1 MTTAFHLTP
10 LQLAQLA
17 LRVHPEALRVYAE
30 AYTLMNT
37 KTYRIG
43 HDDITDLPI
52 VFWLDIC
59 AEDANGHS
67 RVVIPVTE
75 SRAMLP
81 RMARICA
88 DANYYIDIG
97 AAYRPPAE
105 LACFPGG
112 AAPDP
117 RYTWEGWK
125 GRMIA
130 EGEARNR
137 QD

>member
-30 AYTLMNT
+30 AYTLDCA

-43 HDDITDLPI
+43 IDDTADLPI

-81 RMARICA
+81 CMARVCA
-88 DANYYIDIG
+88 DANYDIDIG
-97 AAYRPPAE
+97 AAYRHNAY
-105 LACFPGG
+105 
-112 AAPDP
+112 AATE
-117 RYTWEGWK
+117 RAKRKKLCE
-125 GRMIA
+125 
-130 EGEARNR
+130 RNT
-137 QD
+137 D

>member
-30 AYTLMNT
+30 AYTLDCA

-43 HDDITDLPI
+43 FDDIADLPT

-59 AEDANGHS
+59 AEDANWHS

-81 RMARICA
+81 HMAAVCEA
-88 DANYYIDIG
+88 ANQYIASG
-97 AAYRPPAE
+97 TAHSHNSYAAIDRAKRKKLCE
-105 LACFPGG
+105 
-112 AAPDP
+112 
-117 RYTWEGWK
+117 
-125 GRMIA
+125 
-130 EGEARNR
+130 RNT
-137 QD
+137 D

>member
-30 AYTLMNT
+30 AYTLMG

-43 HDDITDLPI
+43 LDDTADLPI

-59 AEDANGHS
+59 AEDANWHS
-67 RVVIPVTE
+67 RVVLPVTE

-81 RMARICA
+81 HMAAVCA
-88 DANYYIDIG
+88 AANYYIDIG
-97 AAYRPPAE
+97 AAYRHNACAAAE
-105 LACFPGG
+105 
-112 AAPDP
+112 
-117 RYTWEGWK
+117 RE
-125 GRMIA
+125 
-130 EGEARNR
+130 NR
-137 QD
+137 KKLCEHNTD

>member
-1 MTTAFHLTP
+1 MTFHLTP

-30 AYTLMNT
+30 AYTLDCA

-43 HDDITDLPI
+43 IDDTADLPI

-67 RVVIPVTE
+67 RVVLPVTE

-81 RMARICA
+81 HMARVCEA
-88 DANYYIDIG
+88 ANQYIASG
-97 AAYRPPAE
+97 AAYHQNAY
-105 LACFPGG
+105 
-112 AAPDP
+112 AAID
-117 RYTWEGWK
+117 RAKRKKLCEHNT
-125 GRMIA
+125 
-130 EGEARNR
+130 
-137 QD
+137 D

>member
-43 HDDITDLPI
+43 HEDTTDLPT

-59 AEDANGHS
+59 TEDANGHS
-67 RVVIPVTE
+67 RVVLPVTE

-81 RMARICA
+81 RIAAVCEA
-88 DANYYIDIG
+88 ANQYIASG
-97 AAYRPPAE
+97 AAHCHNAH
-105 LACFPGG
+105 
-112 AAPDP
+112 AATERATREKLREHNTD
-117 RYTWEGWK
+117 
-125 GRMIA
+125 
-130 EGEARNR
+130 
-137 QD
+137 

>member
-17 LRVHPEALRVYAE
+17 LRVHPEAVRVYAE
-30 AYTLMNT
+30 AYTLDCA

-43 HDDITDLPI
+43 LDDTADLPI

-81 RMARICA
+81 RIAAVCEA
-88 DANYYIDIG
+88 ANQYIASG
-97 AAYRPPAE
+97 AAHCHNAH
-105 LACFPGG
+105 
-112 AAPDP
+112 AATERATRKKLREHNPD
-117 RYTWEGWK
+117 
-125 GRMIA
+125 
-130 EGEARNR
+130 
-137 QD
+137 

>member
-43 HDDITDLPI
+43 HDDTADLPT
-52 VFWLDIC
+52 VFWLDIYT
-59 AEDANGHS
+59 EDENGHS
-67 RVVIPVTE
+67 RVVLLVTE

-81 RMARICA
+81 HIAAVCEA
-88 DANYYIDIG
+88 ANQHIG
-97 AAYRPPAE
+97 AAYSHN
-105 LACFPGG
+105 
-112 AAPDP
+112 AATERAKREKLREHNTD
-117 RYTWEGWK
+117 
-125 GRMIA
+125 
-130 EGEARNR
+130 
-137 QD
+137 